1 MDGVGEHGLRPQSS
15 QPRLRLEIL
24 GPVAAWRDEVPVAL
38 GSIRQRAVL
47 ALLAMH
53 AEAGLSRAAIIDALW
68 GDDPP
73 ETAVTMVQGYIT
85 RIRRLL
91 GAGDGPP
98 ARGSVLWWDGAL
110 YRLAPGAVDTDLAE
124 FTQLAERAQRAAEE
138 DPLHACQLYEQ
149 AVRLWRGDPVADIE
163 LLHGH
168 PAVIELDQRRAAVT
182 IDYATAADVADL
194 HEPTVTHLRAL
205 TSRAPLDERAHARL
219 MVALAATGQ
228 QASALGVYETLRRR
242 LDDELGVLP
251 SRELTDAHLLVLR
264 EQITATGAMPGPEP
278 TQTSAG
284 RGDPDPATA
293 DRPVPHQLPAPVR
306 HFAALA
312 IIEDLNLPGADQI
325 RAKLRGTQPTM
336 VVQIR

>member
-1 MDGVGEHGLRPQSS
+1 M
-15 QPRLRLEIL
+15 
-24 GPVAAWRDEVPVAL
+24 
-38 GSIRQRAVL
+38 L

-73 ETAVTMVQGYIT
+73 ETAVTMVRAGPT
-85 RIRRLL
+85 SPGIRGFSR
-91 GAGDGPP
+91 GRRRA
-98 ARGSVLWWDGAL
+98 ARPRKRSVVGWGAL
-110 YRLAPGAVDTDLAE
+110 PAGPRGAVDTDLAE

-205 TSRAPLDERAHARL
+205 TSRAPLDERADARL
-219 MVALAATGQ
+219 TVRHLSRHRPAGLGAGCIRNPATPSG
-228 QASALGVYETLRRR
+228 RRTR
-242 LDDELGVLP
+242 G
-251 SRELTDAHLLVLR
+251 T
-264 EQITATGAMPGPEP
+264 PEP
-278 TQTSAG
+278 GTDRRAPAG
-284 RGDPDPATA
+284 TA
-293 DRPVPHQLPAPVR
+293 
-306 HFAALA
+306 
-312 IIEDLNLPGADQI
+312 
-325 RAKLRGTQPTM
+325 
-336 VVQIR
+336 